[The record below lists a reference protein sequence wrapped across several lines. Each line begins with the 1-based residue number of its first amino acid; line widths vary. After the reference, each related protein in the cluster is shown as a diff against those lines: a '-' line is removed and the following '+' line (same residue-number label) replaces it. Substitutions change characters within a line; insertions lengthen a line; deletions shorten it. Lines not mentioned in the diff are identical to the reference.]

1 MAVFRVTSRTWTR
14 PAAKATVRYIAHAH
28 RREIERP
35 GEPRKL
41 FGRDGEELTKYQ
53 AYRLIDRAKGNT
65 TFFRLVISPD
75 RKKED
80 QDKRLDLKTLTEN
93 TMMLLQD
100 RFPHQTIPFVA
111 AIHTNTDNRHV
122 HVLAL
127 VPAKRLPQKVLTVL
141 TETATNEARLQRQE
155 LDRDITPSSTGTRSA
170 RVGHTD
176 RIAPRQVASASV
188 SRSRISGSI
197 KREPRVQLGRLG
209 PSCPN
214 CGPWQEMERRGRQFE
229 CLSCGLRLKRSARL
243 GAEIVHAPSLE
254 LSLEGVRET

>member
-1 MAVFRVTSRTWTR
+1 M
-14 PAAKATVRYIAHAH
+14 
-28 RREIERP
+28 
-35 GEPRKL
+35 
-41 FGRDGEELTKYQ
+41 
-53 AYRLIDRAKGNT
+53 IDRAKGNT

-100 RFPHQTIPFVA
+100 KFPHQTIPFVA
-111 AIHTNTDNRHV
+111 AIHTNTDNRHI
-122 HVLAL
+122 HILAL

-155 LDRDITPSSTGTRSA
+155 LDREIVQSSPAAPPA
-170 RVGHTD
+170 RAPHIRRKAPQQNATA
-176 RIAPRQVASASV
+176 IASM
-188 SRSRISGSI
+188 SRKTGSI
-197 KREPRVQLGRLG
+197 KREPRVQLGRMG

-243 GAEIVHAPSLE
+243 GAEIIHAPSLQ
-254 LSLEGVRET
+254 LSLEGVGET

>member
-100 RFPHQTIPFVA
+100 KFPHQTIPFVA
-111 AIHTNTDNRHV
+111 AIHTNTDNRHI
-122 HVLAL
+122 HILAL
-127 VPAKRLPQKVLTVL
+127 VPAKRLPQKLL
-141 TETATNEARLQRQE
+141 DELIDTATNEARLQRQE
-155 LDRDITPSSTGTRSA
+155 LDRDITPSSTGT
-170 RVGHTD
+170 
-176 RIAPRQVASASV
+176 
-188 SRSRISGSI
+188 
-197 KREPRVQLGRLG
+197 
-209 PSCPN
+209 
-214 CGPWQEMERRGRQFE
+214 
-229 CLSCGLRLKRSARL
+229 
-243 GAEIVHAPSLE
+243 
-254 LSLEGVRET
+254 